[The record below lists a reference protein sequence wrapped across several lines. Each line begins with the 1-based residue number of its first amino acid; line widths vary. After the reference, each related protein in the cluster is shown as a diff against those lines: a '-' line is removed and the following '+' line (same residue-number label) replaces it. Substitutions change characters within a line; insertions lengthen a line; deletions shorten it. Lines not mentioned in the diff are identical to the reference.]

1 MTPTMDTIDLRRET
15 LDMSAEPGLTLADSE
30 QCVSDYQRMHDLFLV
45 ALLSEHPE
53 PRQIRGQFRT
63 LLAGLTASHARLAF
77 DETFLMAIRRSALR
91 IDRMLELVTSNEVG
105 GAGPRRRPMPQPLEM
120 DAASPY

>member
-1 MTPTMDTIDLRRET
+1 MDSIDFRREA
-15 LDMSAEPGLTLADSE
+15 LDMDEAPGVRDKGGE
-30 QCVSDYQRMHDLFLV
+30 QRVDDYLRMHDLFLI
-45 ALLSEHPE
+45 ALLAEHPE

-91 IDRMLELVTSNEVG
+91 LDGMLELVISSEVG
-105 GAGPRRRPMPQPLEM
+105 GAGPRGRPAVRPLEIE
-120 DAASPY
+120 AASPY